1 MTADEGRAAARRAEM
16 ERQVRASG
24 ACEAFQGAMGQEH
37 CQRCGRNE
45 HLHWLRELLFWGGR
59 SPSRT
64 RQNAEA
70 LLGRV
75 GGVITL
81 STADDVTRFCE
92 AIVRE
97 ALALSG
103 QQPCAECDR
112 RSRAVEAARRTK
124 DIWLQSAKLAVER
137 AEQAEADRDQLARAA
152 FEAGWTAA
160 VRVEQ
165 DCDGTAPG
173 YDDALAELIEAASPT
188 PAAENV
194 DA

>member
-1 MTADEGRAAARRAEM
+1 MTAGDEGRAAARRAEM

-112 RSRAVEAARRTK
+112 LSRAVEALIKRLREYQVTSQSEARKAARQG
-124 DIWLQSAKLAVER
+124 DVAEQR
-137 AEQAEADRDQLARAA
+137 ARQAEASTLNVCII
-152 FEAGWTAA
+152 EL
-160 VRVEQ
+160 E
-165 DCDGTAPG
+165 
-173 YDDALAELIEAASPT
+173 ALASPA
-188 PAAENV
+188 PAADKEQS
-194 DA
+194 